1 MEKVRFGIV
10 GCGNM
15 GTGHSKTFREGGVEN
30 GVLTAVC
37 DINPK
42 KLKRVRFILKNTTK
56 IFLSAMDWGIWRKK
70 GMKVNVLQ
78 NIEIAAITV
87 NPWAP
92 SGYTFD
98 REALMAAMKEAIPA
112 LPIIDVRV

>member
-15 GTGHSKTFREGGVEN
+15 GTGHANNFKNGKIIN

-42 KLKRVRFILKNTTK
+42 KARSYER
-56 IFLSAMDWGIWRKK
+56 
-70 GMKVNVLQ
+70 
-78 NIEIAAITV
+78 
-87 NPWAP
+87 
-92 SGYTFD
+92 
-98 REALMAAMKEAIPA
+98 
-112 LPIIDVRV
+112 DVRGQYKIL